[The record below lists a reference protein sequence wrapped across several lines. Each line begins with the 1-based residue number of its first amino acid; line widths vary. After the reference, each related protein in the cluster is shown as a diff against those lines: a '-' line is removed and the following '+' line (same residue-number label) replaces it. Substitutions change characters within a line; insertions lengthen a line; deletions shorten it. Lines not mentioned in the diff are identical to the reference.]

1 MQQPIKKRLSSMLAT
16 SLTFS
21 LLALPFGGTFAE
33 AADAGSTL
41 KLRIMETTDIHTN
54 IMNYDYYKDAAA
66 DTVGLARTST
76 VIKAA
81 RAEVK
86 NSFLVDNG
94 DLIQGT
100 PLGTYKA
107 TVAPLKAGE
116 THTVYKAM
124 NQMGYDVATFG
135 NHEFNYGL
143 DYLGNA
149 IKGANFPYVN
159 ANVYIDDKDSNPDN
173 DVNKFEPYKIIEKKF
188 VDESGKEQVVKI
200 GVLGLVTPQITTWDK
215 TWLEGKVI
223 AKDIVATAEKFVPK
237 LREAGADIIIA
248 MTHSGFNA
256 SATANSMAEDAILP
270 LSKVAGIDAITFS
283 HTHKVFPAADVKALD
298 ALFKDASGN
307 ALPGV
312 DNAKGTI
319 NGVPAVQAGYGGNN
333 LGLIDLTLEK
343 TDGKWKVATSQSS
356 TRAIYDSVAKKPKVE
371 LDQAIVDAVKSD
383 HEATI
388 KYANSPIGTTTA
400 PIHSYFALVQDDPSI
415 QIVTNAQKAYVAAYV
430 AKNLPQYKDTPILSV
445 GAPFKAGRN
454 GVEEFTEIK
463 AGPLAIK
470 SAGDLYL
477 YDNTLKA
484 ILVKGSVVKEWL
496 EMTAGKF
503 NQIDP
508 AKTEEQPLLNPQF
521 QVYNFDVI
529 DGVTYQVD
537 VTKPAKYKIDGTIS
551 DASASRIVNLKYKG
565 KALDPNQDFIVV
577 TNNYRAGG
585 GGNFPG
591 VKGSQYIIDSPDENR
606 QILMDYITAQKEINP
621 TADNNW
627 SIAPISGNVNVTFT
641 SSPKGADYAKATT
654 NITYTG
660 KTDEKGFGI
669 YSINLNKSFADVPA
683 SHWASASINKL
694 AGKGIVTGKT
704 ETTFDPGASVTRAE
718 FATLLA
724 KALDLKATGK
734 SSFKDVA
741 DGKWFTPYVTAA
753 AENGLVSGVSKTE
766 FAPDQTIT
774 REQMAVMAANALELQ
789 AKSELKADKAAS
801 ISDSKA
807 FSAWAKSAID
817 LVVDRGVMNGSAGA
831 FKPQASTTRAEA
843 AKVIDTLT
851 TDISVQ
857 LLGINDFHGQL
868 DYKKD
873 VKDAAGKVTATL
885 GGADYLATYL
895 KQREATNPNTLLVH
909 AGDAVG
915 ASAPVS
921 ALLRDEPTIDFL
933 NRLGFD
939 AGTLGNHEFDRGA
952 AEALRLI
959 NGGKNPDTGADFA
972 GANFP
977 YVAANVIGADGKPL
991 LDPYVVKEVGGV
1003 KIGFIGVVTNI
1014 TPTIVKA
1021 ESIKGITFVEQA
1033 PVVNKAVAELK
1044 AQGIKSIVILA
1055 HDPYEGKA
1063 DAPTGEVV
1071 DLAKA
1076 VDDEVDVIFAGH
1088 NHGGLNQVID
1098 GKIVVEAFSYGTAFA
1113 DIDLSIDRATK
1124 NINVAKSKAE
1134 IVDVKQQGVT
1144 PDAEISAMIKSY
1156 QEKNAPVM
1164 NAPVGKSAA
1173 AITREATAAGESAL
1187 GNLIADG
1194 MRETMKTDFA
1204 FMNSGGIRNDLPQGS
1219 VTYGNM
1225 FSIQPFGNVLI
1236 KMTLTGAQMKELM
1249 NQQWAGTSA
1258 KIGQV
1263 SGFTYSYDL
1272 SKPVGSRIV
1281 DIKKADGTALKDD
1294 ATYTI
1299 VVNDFMATGGDG
1311 YTVLTKGTNREA
1323 GPVDLDATIAYL
1335 KSKFGTADITAKTEG
1350 RITKIG

>member
-1 MQQPIKKRLSSMLAT
+1 MQQPIKKRVSKILAS

-21 LLALPFGGTFAE
+21 LLALPFSGGLAT
-33 AADAGSTL
+33 AADASSTL

-54 IMNYDYYKDAAA
+54 IMNYDYYKDATS
-66 DTVGLARTST
+66 DTVGLIRTSSL
-76 VIKAA
+76 VKAA
-81 RAEVK
+81 RAEVS
-86 NSFLVDNG
+86 NTFLVDNG

-107 TVAPLKAGE
+107 TVAPLKEGE
-116 THTVYKAM
+116 VHTVYQAM

-143 DYLGNA
+143 DYLSNA

-159 ANVYIDDKDSNPDN
+159 ANVYVDDKDNNPDN
-173 DVNKFEPYKIIEKKF
+173 DVNQFEPYKIIEKTFK
-188 VDESGKEQVVKI
+188 DEAGNEQKVKI

-215 TWLEGKVI
+215 TWLEGEVI
-223 AKDIVATAEKFVPK
+223 AKDIVATAEKFIPK
-237 LREAGADIIIA
+237 LKEAGADIIIA
-248 MTHSGFNA
+248 MTHSGFSG
-256 SATANSMAEDAILP
+256 SAQANTGAEDAIYP
-270 LSKVAGIDAITFS
+270 LSKVEGIDAITFS
-283 HTHKVFPAADVKALD
+283 HTHKVFPAADVKSLD

-307 ALPGV
+307 PLPGV
-312 DNAKGTI
+312 DNTNGTI

-343 TDGKWKVATSQSS
+343 ADGKWTVATSKSS
-356 TRAIYDSVAKKPKVE
+356 TRAIYDSVAKKPTVE
-371 LDQAIVDAVKSD
+371 ADQAIVDAVKAD

-415 QIVTNAQKAYVAAYV
+415 QIVTNAQRAYVEDYV

-508 AKTEEQPLLNPQF
+508 NKTEEQALLNPQF

-537 VTKPAKYKIDGTIS
+537 VTKPAKYNVDGTVAN
-551 DASASRIVNLKYKG
+551 ASASRIVNLKYNG
-565 KALDPNQDFIVV
+565 KTLDPNQEFIVV

-591 VKGSQYIIDSPDENR
+591 VKGSKYLIDSPDENR
-606 QILMDYITAQKEINP
+606 QILMDYITKQKEINP

-627 SIAPISGNVNVTFT
+627 SIAPIFGDVNVTFT
-641 SSPKGADYAKATT
+641 SSPKGADYAKASS
-654 NITYTG
+654 NIAYTG

-669 YSINLNKSFADVPA
+669 FNIDLSKTFSDVPTT
-683 SHWASASINKL
+683 HWAFESVNAL
-694 AGKGIVTGKT
+694 AAKQIVTGKT
-704 ETTFDPGASVTRAE
+704 DTTFDPSASVTRAE
-718 FATLLA
+718 FATMLA
-724 KALDLKATGK
+724 KALNLTATGK
-734 SSFKDVA
+734 STFKDVPA
-741 DGKWFTPYVTAA
+741 SAWYATYVTAA
-753 AENGLVSGVSKTE
+753 AENGLVSGVSKTA
-766 FAPDQTIT
+766 FAPTQTIT
-774 REQMAVMAANALELQ
+774 REQMAVMAGNALSLQ
-789 AKSELKADKAAS
+789 AKQKLTADQAAS
-801 ISDSKA
+801 FSDNAAISK
-807 FSAWAKSAID
+807 WAQAAVD
-817 LVVDRGVMNGSAGA
+817 VVVDRGVMNGAGGA
-831 FKPQASTTRAEA
+831 FKPKASTTRAEA
-843 AKVIDTLT
+843 AKVVNTLI

-857 LLGINDFHGQL
+857 ILGINDFHGQL

-873 VKDAAGKVTATL
+873 VKDATGKVVSTV
-885 GGADYLATYL
+885 GGAEYLATYL

-939 AGTLGNHEFDRGA
+939 VGTIGNHEFDRGA
-952 AEALRLI
+952 DEMLRLI
-959 NGGKNPDTGADFA
+959 NGGKNPDTGADFE
-972 GANFP
+972 GAQFP
-977 YVAANVIGADGKPL
+977 YVAANVVDENDKPL

-1021 ESIKGITFVEQA
+1021 EAIKGIKFLDQKT
-1033 PVVNKAVAELK
+1033 VVNKAVEELK
-1044 AQGIKSIVILA
+1044 AQGVRSIVVLA
-1055 HDPYEGKA
+1055 HDPFTMVNG
-1063 DAPTGEVV
+1063 APTGEVV
-1071 DLAKA
+1071 DLANA
-1076 VDDEVDVIFAGH
+1076 VDDEVDVILAGH
-1088 NHGGLNQVID
+1088 DHGKLNTIVD
-1098 GKIVVEAFSYGTAFA
+1098 GKIVVEALSYGTAFS
-1113 DIDLSIDRATK
+1113 DLDLAIDRATK
-1124 NINVAKSKAE
+1124 NIIVSKSKAE
-1134 IVDVKQQGVT
+1134 VVDVKREGVT
-1144 PDAEISAMIKSY
+1144 PDAEIAEMIKSY
-1156 QEKNAPVM
+1156 QDKNAPVM
-1164 NAPVGKSAA
+1164 NAPVGTTTA
-1173 AITREATAAGESAL
+1173 AITRTVTAAGESAL

-1194 MRETMKTDFA
+1194 MRETMKSDFA
-1204 FMNSGGIRNDLPQGS
+1204 FMNSGGIRNDMPEGK
-1219 VTYGNM
+1219 VTYGSM

-1236 KMTLTGAQMKELM
+1236 KLTLTGAQMKELM
-1249 NQQWAGTSA
+1249 NQQWTATGA

-1263 SGFTYSYDL
+1263 SGFTYSYD
-1272 SKPVGSRIV
+1272 STKPIGERIV
-1281 DIKKADGTALKDD
+1281 SIKKADGTPLQDD
-1294 ATYTI
+1294 AAYTI

-1323 GPVDLDATIAYL
+1323 GPVDLDATIAYV
-1335 KSKFGTADITAKTEG
+1335 KAKFGEGAITAATEG
-1350 RITKIG
+1350 RITKVN